1 MSEVDLD
8 KADGVG
14 VITLMAAE
22 RRNALNPA
30 MAAELEAV
38 CNEVDGDA
46 SIGAAVIRGDGGHFC
61 AGAVR
66 SVLDDA
72 GHDPTGPGSY
82 AAIGSVYEAFARFGR
97 LQVPTIAA
105 VCGAAVGAGVN
116 LLLAADL
123 RVVADDCRIL
133 AGFMRIGLHPGGGHF
148 VLLGRTAGREA
159 AAALGLFA
167 EEIDGAR
174 ARELGLAWESLPAAE
189 VDGRAREL
197 AARAGRDP
205 DLARMTVRSF
215 RNELGPPMVPWP
227 VALDAERASQM
238 WTLRRRALGAE
249 GAPVRS

>member
-1 MSEVDLD
+1 MAEVDLER
-8 KADGVG
+8 ADGVAI
-14 VITLMAAE
+14 VSLMAPE
-22 RRNALNPA
+22 RRNALHPA
-30 MAAELEAV
+30 MAAELEEV
-38 CNEVDGDA
+38 CDEIDRDP

-72 GHDPTGPGSY
+72 GRDPTDPESF

-97 LQVPTIAA
+97 LQVPTVAA

-123 RVVADDCRIL
+123 RVVAADCRIL

-159 AAALGLFA
+159 AAALGLFG
-167 EEIDGAR
+167 EELDGER
-174 ARELGLAWESLPAAE
+174 ARQIGLAWDCVPAAQ

-197 AARAGRDP
+197 AGRAGRDP
-205 DLARMTVRSF
+205 ELARMTVRTF
-215 RNELGPPMVPWP
+215 RGELGPPMVPWP

-238 WTLRRRALGAE
+238 WTLRRRSLGA
-249 GAPVRS
+249 GS

>member
-38 CNEVDGDA
+38 CDEIDGDPG
-46 SIGAAVIRGDGGHFC
+46 IGAAVIRGDGGHFC

-72 GHDPTGPGSY
+72 GQDPTGPDSY

-123 RVVADDCRIL
+123 RVVAADCRIL

-167 EEIDGAR
+167 EEIDGTR

-238 WTLRRRALGAE
+238 WTLRRRALGAG
-249 GAPVRS
+249 GAGRA